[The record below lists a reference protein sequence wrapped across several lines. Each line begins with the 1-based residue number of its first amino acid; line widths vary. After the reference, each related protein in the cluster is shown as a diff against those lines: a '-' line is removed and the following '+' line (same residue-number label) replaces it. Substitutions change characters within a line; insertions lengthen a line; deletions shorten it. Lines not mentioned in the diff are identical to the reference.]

1 MNYTLNIF
9 DLDGTLI
16 DSHMAI
22 CMALNDVLK
31 AFGMPPQDINELK
44 KTIGIPL
51 NTTFDMIGIQD
62 TKKAFNMYRDFY
74 FPYIE
79 KFQFTIKGMKEA
91 LVELKRFMP
100 LTIATNKGRM
110 GTLISLKAADLDGYF
125 EFMTTENELKNLKPH
140 PESFEKTLEY
150 FLGQGKRIEKE
161 DVLMIGDSPVD
172 IDFAHNCGIDS
183 VYVTWGF
190 STLADLTNQPTYVI
204 SDPAE
209 LIAINGIHDAVPV
222 ETTEELDLHTFRPN
236 EIELLVKDYLKEARE
251 KNMKTVRIIHG
262 KGKGVQRE
270 IVQNILKKTPFVK
283 HYYDAPVYIG
293 GKGATIAEI
302 DCH

>member
-1 MNYTLNIF
+1 MNYTVNMF

-16 DSHMAI
+16 DSHQAI

-31 AFGMPPQDINELK
+31 AFGLPPKELSVLK

-51 NTTFDMIGIQD
+51 DTTFEMIGIAD
-62 TKKAFNMYRDFY
+62 VKKAFNMYRDYY

-79 KFQFTIKGMKEA
+79 KYQFSIKGMKET

-100 LTIATNKGRM
+100 LTIATNKGRP
-110 GTLISLKAADLDGYF
+110 GTLISLKAADLDSYF
-125 EFMTTENELKNLKPH
+125 EFITTENELKNLKPH
-140 PESFEKTLEY
+140 PESFEKTMEY
-150 FLGQGKRIEKE
+150 FRGQGKRIEKS

-209 LIAINGIHDAVPV
+209 LIEINGIHEAVPI
-222 ETTEELDLHTFRPN
+222 ETTEELDLHTFRPA
-236 EIELLVKDYLKEARE
+236 EIESLVQDYLKDALE

-262 KGKGVQRE
+262 KGKGVQRD
-270 IVQNILKKTPFVK
+270 IVQGILKKTPFVK
-283 HYYDAPVYIG
+283 NFYDAPVYNG

-302 DCH
+302 ESR

>member
-16 DSHMAI
+16 DSHLAI

-31 AFGMPPQDINELK
+31 AFGLPQKDMAVLK

-51 NTTFDMIGIQD
+51 DTTFEMIGVQD
-62 TKKAFNMYRDFY
+62 TKKAFNMYKDYY

-79 KFQFTIKGMKEA
+79 KFQFSIKGMKET
-91 LVELKRFMP
+91 LDELKNNVLM
-100 LTIATNKGRM
+100 TIATNKGRN

-140 PESFEKTLEY
+140 PESFEKTLAY
-150 FLGQGKRIEKE
+150 FHSQGKMIEKR

-190 STLADLTNQPTYVI
+190 STLADLTHQPTYVI
-204 SDPAE
+204 SEPSE
-209 LIAINGIHDAVPV
+209 LIGINGIRDVVTV
-222 ETTEELDLHTFRPN
+222 ETTEELDLHTFKPA
-236 EIELLVKDYLKEARE
+236 EIESLVKDYLMEAR
-251 KNMKTVRIIHG
+251 KLNLKTVRIVHG

-270 IVQNILKKTPFVK
+270 IVQKILKNTPFVK
-283 HYYDAPVYIG
+283 NFYDAPAYIG

-302 DCH
+302 ECK